1 MIKQIIKNF
10 NRFLPFFLLYG
21 KFLVDLYFFIIY
33 DVHRIQSTE
42 DSFSSTLL
50 ILDKGV
56 SRIMVIYGVAILA
69 GCFLVGT
76 IVGEFIGALMGVDS
90 NVGGVGI
97 AMLLLIVVVDKLVK
111 SGKIAKPSLDGLSF
125 WNQMYIPVVIAM
137 AASQNVLGALTGG
150 PLAIIAGIA
159 VVVISWA
166 CVPLLSGKQKEGET
180 SYSSTAIRGEADA

>member
-1 MIKQIIKNF
+1 
-10 NRFLPFFLLYG
+10 
-21 KFLVDLYFFIIY
+21 
-33 DVHRIQSTE
+33 
-42 DSFSSTLL
+42 
-50 ILDKGV
+50 
-56 SRIMVIYGVAILA
+56 MVIYGVAILA

-76 IVGEFIGALMGVDS
+76 VVGELIGSLMGIDS

-97 AMLLLIVVVDKLVK
+97 AMLLLIVFVDKLVK
-111 SGKIAKPSLDGLSF
+111 SGKITKPSLDGLSF

-166 CVPLLSGKQKEGET
+166 CVPLLSGKHAQEP
-180 SYSSTAIRGEADA
+180 SFDNSTLRGEADA

>member
-1 MIKQIIKNF
+1 
-10 NRFLPFFLLYG
+10 
-21 KFLVDLYFFIIY
+21 
-33 DVHRIQSTE
+33 
-42 DSFSSTLL
+42 
-50 ILDKGV
+50 
-56 SRIMVIYGVAILA
+56 MVIYGVAILA

-76 IVGEFIGALMGVDS
+76 VAGELIGSVMGIDS

-111 SGKIAKPSLDGLSF
+111 SGKITKPSLDGLSF

-159 VVVISWA
+159 VVLISWA
-166 CVPLLSGKQKEGET
+166 IVPILAGKQKEDPT
-180 SYSSTAIRGEADA
+180 YTKTAIRGEADA

>member
-1 MIKQIIKNF
+1 
-10 NRFLPFFLLYG
+10 
-21 KFLVDLYFFIIY
+21 
-33 DVHRIQSTE
+33 
-42 DSFSSTLL
+42 
-50 ILDKGV
+50 
-56 SRIMVIYGVAILA
+56 MVIYGVAILA

-76 IVGEFIGALMGVDS
+76 IVGEFIGTLMGVDS

-97 AMLLLIVVVDKLVK
+97 AMLLLIIVVDKLVK
-111 SGKIAKPSLDGLSF
+111 SGKITKPSLDGLSF

-166 CVPLLSGKQKEGET
+166 LVPLLSGKQKEEDS
-180 SYSSTAIRGEADA
+180 SYSKTVIRGEVDA